1 MTVKMQKGGAKPIDV
16 ADESVAGFEEA
27 GFSLCDGEVATEAV
41 ADSGGGSELT
51 PAERQTEIDASG
63 KVARDDAEAKGMT
76 AEEVEEAGETAEAD
90 ASASINGE

>member
-41 ADSGGGSELT
+41 SEGGGGSELS
-51 PAERQTEIDASG
+51 PAERQTEIDAAG

-76 AEEVEEAGETAEAD
+76 AEEVETAADDAQSEAADSIDAE
-90 ASASINGE
+90 